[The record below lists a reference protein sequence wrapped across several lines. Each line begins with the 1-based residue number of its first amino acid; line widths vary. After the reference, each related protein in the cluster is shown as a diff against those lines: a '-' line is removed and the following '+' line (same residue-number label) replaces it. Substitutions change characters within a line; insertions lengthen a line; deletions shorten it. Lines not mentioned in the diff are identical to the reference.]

1 MDEASLMMMIMIGK
15 TKNSLDKG
23 SYTVPQYMH
32 CKNWNHLK
40 INQKIS
46 QQPGKHDVKELQ
58 KTAI

>member
-1 MDEASLMMMIMIGK
+1 MMMMIGK
-15 TKNSLDKG
+15 TKYGLDKGRNKG
-23 SYTVPQYMH
+23 SYTVLQYMH